1 MVNKRTMPKVELPEA
16 SEKLYF
22 VKRRGM
28 KYEPERE
35 AKPRRLKKTTKAREG
50 EKLVKKTVKRV
61 QYKQRGLTKVG
72 EARQQA
78 MAERELP
85 FAIPSLAELA
95 MAEKL
100 KQKAIPP
107 SERERLKAEEEVL
120 KAQAKADVKKKIA
133 EGAKAMGITEE
144 QKSLMLLRT
153 IFEDAGF
160 ADLPADIVDMVASQ
174 PSAEDKMLTLQLLV
188 SEFKDMTPADIR
200 ARFPD
205 EYGGAPPG
213 YAPRA
218 RPDPRRMALEMADI
232 ADRLFPGDSRQIKND
247 FGALRRIF
255 FDRGVDAGSQHRT
268 NVKYLL
274 KMSPADLRELADA
287 VERGGVRTSA
297 DFPERIRE
305 LSRQK
310 EERGMGLKFK
320 KGRKVQGGAL
330 TMGDADAYLRRARV
344 PRNIYHQ
351 AMSPVIEG
359 EITDF
364 DEFKRHVAML
374 MGEPRGGG
382 FFDSIKSLV
391 KKGVETAVEK
401 VKENPIETAMKAF
414 ELAKKGKEMYGA
426 RQQKA
431 EEDRQQRVRE
441 HIAKTW
447 DSYKAGAL
455 PMTRVGKAK

>member
-1 MVNKRTMPKVELPEA
+1 MPKVELPEA

-35 AKPRRLKKTTKAREG
+35 AKPRRLKKTTKASAAG

-107 SERERLKAEEEVL
+107 SERERLKAEEAVL
-120 KAQAKADVKKKIA
+120 KAEAKADVKKKIA
-133 EGAKAMGITEE
+133 EGAKALGITEE

-160 ADLPADIVDMVASQ
+160 ADLPSDVIDMVASQ
-174 PSAEDKMLTLQLLV
+174 PTADDKLLTLQLLV
-188 SEFKDMTPADIR
+188 NEFKDMTPADVR

-205 EYGGAPPG
+205 EYREPPPG

-218 RPDPRRMALEMADI
+218 RVDPRRMALEMADI
-232 ADRLFPGDSRQIKND
+232 ADKLFPADSRQVKND

-255 FDRGVDAGSQHRT
+255 FDRGVGVEAGSQHRT

-274 KMSPADLRELADA
+274 KMSPADLMGLADA

-310 EERGMGLKFK
+310 EARGMGLKFK
-320 KGRKVQGGAL
+320 KGRKV
-330 TMGDADAYLRRARV
+330 
-344 PRNIYHQ
+344 
-351 AMSPVIEG
+351 E
-359 EITDF
+359 
-364 DEFKRHVAML
+364 
-374 MGEPRGGG
+374 GGG
-382 FFDSIKSLV
+382 FFDSIKSFV
-391 KKGVETAVEK
+391 QKGVETAVEK